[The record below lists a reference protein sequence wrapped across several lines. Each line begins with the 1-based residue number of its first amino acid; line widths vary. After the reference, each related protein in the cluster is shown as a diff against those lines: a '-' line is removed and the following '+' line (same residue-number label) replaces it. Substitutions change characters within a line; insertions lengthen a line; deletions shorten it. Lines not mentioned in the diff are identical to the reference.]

1 MGYAPTLHTMTR
13 LTAPRLLAALATAV
27 GFALTN
33 ETKAQLFAAHL
44 IAATA
49 AAVSCALAACALA

>member
-1 MGYAPTLHTMTR
+1 MTR